1 MYPKTP
7 FSGYV
12 RLIKVTAN
20 LRYPI
25 GFNLRVKFVDGIYL
39 NP

>member
-25 GFNLRVKFVDGIYL
+25 GFKNWLNLWMESI
-39 NP
+39 